1 MYFVCT
7 SSDIFFV
14 KNKNNS
20 SECNLVN
27 IKSDHMHFIKIVK
40 HNFFKIYLV
49 ITDNQRDFEFDWMT
63 MRKFSLRSDDHG
75 STSHENKEF

>member
-1 MYFVCT
+1 
-7 SSDIFFV
+7 
-14 KNKNNS
+14 
-20 SECNLVN
+20 
-27 IKSDHMHFIKIVK
+27 MHFIKIVK